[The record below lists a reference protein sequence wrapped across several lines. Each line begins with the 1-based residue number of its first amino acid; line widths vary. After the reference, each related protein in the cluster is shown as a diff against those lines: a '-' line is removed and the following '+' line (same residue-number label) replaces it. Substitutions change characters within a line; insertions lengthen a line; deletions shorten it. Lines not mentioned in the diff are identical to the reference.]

1 MKKYLLL
8 GVMVCLLFNVNG
20 QQPQPKKTASVE
32 GITEYEYPNGLR
44 VLLFPDQT
52 KSTATVNMTYLVGS
66 RMEGYGETGMAH
78 LLEHMLFKGST
89 NHTNIPQELSSHG
102 ASPNGSTWY
111 DRTNYFETFAAT
123 DENIDWALSL
133 EADRMINSFVAK
145 KDLETEFSVV
155 RNEFESGENYPT
167 SILQER
173 VMSTAYIWHNY
184 GKSTIGSKED
194 IEKVPI
200 ENLQAFY
207 RKFYQPD
214 NAVLMVSGKI
224 DEAKTLA
231 LVSKYFGTIPRPTRK
246 LQEPYT
252 VEPTQDGERQVILRR
267 VGDIQAVAAGYHI
280 PSASH
285 PDYIP
290 IEILNHAL
298 INEPS
303 GRLYKALVE
312 TKLAT
317 SVSGGVF
324 PLRDPGYLYFDT
336 EILKEKSIDSV
347 KNAMLNL
354 LDNLKSNPIT
364 KEEMDR
370 ARTSLLRDYELA
382 FNKSDL
388 VGTFISEF
396 IAAGDWRLMFLY
408 RDRIE
413 NVKLEDVNRVA
424 VEYLKPSNRTL
435 GLFIPEKE
443 PSRSIIPASPDLTDT
458 YKNYKGKA
466 VVAEAEAFDATP
478 ANIEK
483 RTKRG
488 DLSGGGKYALLSKT
502 TRGNLVKMKISL
514 RIGSEKSLM
523 NKGDFIDATA
533 AMLMKGTK
541 SLSEEQINDT
551 LAKLSAEV
559 GVSGGGQVVTVDI
572 STTRDNLVNVL
583 SIVNQIL
590 REPTFP
596 KPEFDKMKE
605 EILAGIDQQKSD
617 PQAIAFSKIDQLTR
631 VYPKA
636 DFRYTSTF
644 DEMTEAAKKLT
655 VEDLKKFYAEFYN
668 SSNATVSAV
677 GEFDETKVLAGV
689 NSILANWTSA
699 QKYERAA
706 DNYAKAVQKSE
717 KIITPD
723 KKNATMAARMNL
735 ILKDDNADYPALVM
749 GNYMLGGGFL
759 NSRLATRIR
768 QKEGISYGVGSW
780 LRASSL
786 DQSGEFGSYAIYNP
800 ENSTKLINAYNEE
813 LNKMISEG
821 FTEAELKDAISGFIQ
836 SRGKNRSDDGYLVN
850 RLNDYLNLNRTL
862 LWDDS
867 LDKTV
872 STLTPSTVNAAMK
885 KWITP
890 GDITIVQAGDFK

>member
-1 MKKYLLL
+1 M
-8 GVMVCLLFNVNG
+8 
-20 QQPQPKKTASVE
+20 
-32 GITEYEYPNGLR
+32 
-44 VLLFPDQT
+44 
-52 KSTATVNMTYLVGS
+52 
-66 RMEGYGETGMAH
+66 
-78 LLEHMLFKGST
+78 
-89 NHTNIPQELSSHG
+89 
-102 ASPNGSTWY
+102 
-111 DRTNYFETFAAT
+111 
-123 DENIDWALSL
+123 
-133 EADRMINSFVAK
+133 
-145 KDLETEFSVV
+145 
-155 RNEFESGENYPT
+155 
-167 SILQER
+167 
-173 VMSTAYIWHNY
+173 
-184 GKSTIGSKED
+184 
-194 IEKVPI
+194 
-200 ENLQAFY
+200 
-207 RKFYQPD
+207 
-214 NAVLMVSGKI
+214 
-224 DEAKTLA
+224 
-231 LVSKYFGTIPRPTRK
+231 
-246 LQEPYT
+246 
-252 VEPTQDGERQVILRR
+252 
-267 VGDIQAVAAGYHI
+267 
-280 PSASH
+280 
-285 PDYIP
+285 
-290 IEILNHAL
+290 
-298 INEPS
+298 
-303 GRLYKALVE
+303 
-312 TKLAT
+312 
-317 SVSGGVF
+317 
-324 PLRDPGYLYFDT
+324 
-336 EILKEKSIDSV
+336 
-347 KNAMLNL
+347 
-354 LDNLKSNPIT
+354 
-364 KEEMDR
+364 
-370 ARTSLLRDYELA
+370 
-382 FNKSDL
+382 
-388 VGTFISEF
+388 
-396 IAAGDWRLMFLY
+396 
-408 RDRIE
+408 
-413 NVKLEDVNRVA
+413 
-424 VEYLKPSNRTL
+424 
-435 GLFIPEKE
+435 
-443 PSRSIIPASPDLTDT
+443 TDT

-735 ILKDDNADYPALVM
+735 TLKDDNADYPALVM

>member
-1 MKKYLLL
+1 
-8 GVMVCLLFNVNG
+8 
-20 QQPQPKKTASVE
+20 
-32 GITEYEYPNGLR
+32 
-44 VLLFPDQT
+44 
-52 KSTATVNMTYLVGS
+52 
-66 RMEGYGETGMAH
+66 
-78 LLEHMLFKGST
+78 
-89 NHTNIPQELSSHG
+89 
-102 ASPNGSTWY
+102 
-111 DRTNYFETFAAT
+111 
-123 DENIDWALSL
+123 
-133 EADRMINSFVAK
+133 
-145 KDLETEFSVV
+145 
-155 RNEFESGENYPT
+155 
-167 SILQER
+167 
-173 VMSTAYIWHNY
+173 
-184 GKSTIGSKED
+184 
-194 IEKVPI
+194 
-200 ENLQAFY
+200 
-207 RKFYQPD
+207 
-214 NAVLMVSGKI
+214 
-224 DEAKTLA
+224 
-231 LVSKYFGTIPRPTRK
+231 
-246 LQEPYT
+246 
-252 VEPTQDGERQVILRR
+252 
-267 VGDIQAVAAGYHI
+267 
-280 PSASH
+280 
-285 PDYIP
+285 
-290 IEILNHAL
+290 
-298 INEPS
+298 
-303 GRLYKALVE
+303 
-312 TKLAT
+312 
-317 SVSGGVF
+317 
-324 PLRDPGYLYFDT
+324 
-336 EILKEKSIDSV
+336 
-347 KNAMLNL
+347 
-354 LDNLKSNPIT
+354 
-364 KEEMDR
+364 
-370 ARTSLLRDYELA
+370 
-382 FNKSDL
+382 
-388 VGTFISEF
+388 
-396 IAAGDWRLMFLY
+396 
-408 RDRIE
+408 
-413 NVKLEDVNRVA
+413 
-424 VEYLKPSNRTL
+424 
-435 GLFIPEKE
+435 
-443 PSRSIIPASPDLTDT
+443 
-458 YKNYKGKA
+458 
-466 VVAEAEAFDATP
+466 
-478 ANIEK
+478 
-483 RTKRG
+483 
-488 DLSGGGKYALLSKT
+488 
-502 TRGNLVKMKISL
+502 
-514 RIGSEKSLM
+514 M

-735 ILKDDNADYPALVM
+735 TLKDDNADYPALVM